1 MNNKSNE
8 IQIQLFDE
16 NGNAHTY
23 KLGKVFSVGE
33 PEQLYCSAFAVEG
46 TDIRFFKYS
55 VSVKD
60 TEAEITLSDI
70 EDGNEYDKVADA
82 YQSKI
87 IKTAIDLTAE
97 ELSERDDFV
106 VLTDTKGNKVPFI
119 LHLVFSDETNKRS
132 YIAVQQIDD
141 AGDIVDDIVF
151 YLLREENDN
160 TVIDMIP
167 SDMEYEKARRLF
179 MNLIEQER
187 EIFLTN

>member
-1 MNNKSNE
+1 MFSLP
-8 IQIQLFDE
+8 LFCAART
-16 NGNAHTY
+16 GSS
-23 KLGKVFSVGE
+23 FS
-33 PEQLYCSAFAVEG
+33 
-46 TDIRFFKYS
+46 I
-55 VSVKD
+55 
-60 TEAEITLSDI
+60 SDI